1 MKKRECKVGQIFSV
15 SIGTAGALKL
25 SPAHSRVEDREDHL
39 PQSKDE
45 RHKNEK
51 SESRTKRTKRYQ
63 KKETTYQTTGAE
75 TTDLENDA
83 TLEDLFFHRE
93 KVGEVSN
100 TRFAFL
106 KKKEISDL
114 SSGLSRRGESSME
127 KKTRSSLAPSA
138 FK

>member
-1 MKKRECKVGQIFSV
+1 
-15 SIGTAGALKL
+15 
-25 SPAHSRVEDREDHL
+25 
-39 PQSKDE
+39 
-45 RHKNEK
+45 
-51 SESRTKRTKRYQ
+51 
-63 KKETTYQTTGAE
+63 
-75 TTDLENDA
+75 LENDA

-127 KKTRSSLAPSA
+127 KKNALFSRSLGV
-138 FK
+138 

>member
-1 MKKRECKVGQIFSV
+1 
-15 SIGTAGALKL
+15 
-25 SPAHSRVEDREDHL
+25 
-39 PQSKDE
+39 
-45 RHKNEK
+45 
-51 SESRTKRTKRYQ
+51 
-63 KKETTYQTTGAE
+63 
-75 TTDLENDA
+75 
-83 TLEDLFFHRE
+83 LEDLFFHRE
-93 KVGEVSN
+93 KVEVSN